1 MPRPTRYTAGLAG
14 CVLPLLLAST
24 ALAQSPATL
33 SVERGNNSLRL
44 LIDYDDSV
52 ADRLPTADVSVEHTV
67 LIARLSEPL
76 DADVASLVGS
86 LEGLAA
92 RARLDPD
99 GSTLR
104 IALNQTVD
112 AYTSASYDQVAIDFV
127 PVGGSRPAD
136 IVSPRE
142 AREIEAAR
150 LAAEQAA
157 LPPPPPPPAEALPV
171 NTASARRRNTHGS
184 NCCGRVKSMS
194 RSASQAMS
202 RKCASRNPPTS
213 I

>member
-1 MPRPTRYTAGLAG
+1 MGRLAG
-14 CVLPLLLAST
+14 SLIPLLLTST
-24 ALAQSPATL
+24 ALAQAPATL
-33 SVERGNNSLRL
+33 SVERGDNSLRL

-52 ADRLPTADVSVEHTV
+52 ADNLPTADIDVEHTV
-67 LIARLSEPL
+67 LIARLSEAM
-76 DADVASLVGS
+76 DADVSGLVGA

-112 AYTSASYDQVAIDFV
+112 AYTSSSYDQVAIDFV
-127 PVGGSRPAD
+127 PVGGDRPAD

-157 LPPPPPPPAEALPV
+157 LPPPPPPPAE
-171 NTASARRRNTHGS
+171 
-184 NCCGRVKSMS
+184 
-194 RSASQAMS
+194 
-202 RKCASRNPPTS
+202 
-213 I
+213 